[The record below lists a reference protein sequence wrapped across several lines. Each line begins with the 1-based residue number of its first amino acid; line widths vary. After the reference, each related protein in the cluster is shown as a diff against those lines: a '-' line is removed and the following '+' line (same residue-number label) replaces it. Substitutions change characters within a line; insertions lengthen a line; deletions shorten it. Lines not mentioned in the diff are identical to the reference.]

1 MTPKEI
7 FKKFEQLNILIV
19 GDVMLDE
26 YIFGNANRISPEA
39 PVPVVLYEK
48 ADVRLGGAANVALN
62 VKALGGT
69 PLLLT
74 VVGNDSAGQKLKKL
88 LSQLDI
94 SNDYV
99 IESADS
105 TRPTTVKQRIL
116 AGTQQLLRLDTE
128 VSTDVTDEDSEVLYE
143 TFSKIL
149 EANTVQVILFQDYN
163 KGVLTEHFIQKC
175 IAQANQKGIATAV
188 DPKLKN
194 FFAYQNVTLFKPNL
208 KEVRDGL
215 GISVVPEMS
224 SLRAASQAIRRQLN
238 HKITLITLSE
248 RGLYADENDVG
259 NIVPTSH
266 LRNIADVCGAGD
278 TVISVAAM
286 CVGLSLGI
294 EQIAQLSNLAGGQ
307 VCEKV
312 GVVSVNKQQLLEEY
326 ERFLDLK

>member
-62 VKALGGT
+62 VKALGGN

-88 LSQLDI
+88 LFNLGI

-99 IESADS
+99 IESADPN
-105 TRPTTVKQRIL
+105 RPTTVKQRIL

-128 VSTDVTDEDSEVLYE
+128 VSSDVTDEDSEVLYE
-143 TFSKIL
+143 TFSRIL
-149 EANTVQVILFQDYN
+149 EAQSVQVILFQDYN

-175 IAQANQKGIATAV
+175 IAQANKKGIATAV

-194 FFAYQNVTLFKPNL
+194 FFAYKNTTLFKPNL

-215 GISVVPEMS
+215 GISVVPEIP
-224 SLRAASQAIRRQLN
+224 SLRAASQAIRKQLN

-248 RGLYADENDVG
+248 RGLYVDENGTESV
-259 NIVPTSH
+259 VPTSH
-266 LRNIADVCGAGD
+266 PRNIADVCGAGD

-312 GVVSVNKQQLLEEY
+312 GVVSVNKQQLLDEY